1 MGHKQHNQNSECKS
15 GIKSIIDI
23 DGNHLTDGKDIA
35 NCLNRTFYETFN
47 NYTVTETSNR
57 TFLPR
62 TQIQCSINEKLV
74 FNSSNIQTKLITL
87 DKKKSSGI
95 DGISSYVLNEC
106 NRSLN
111 TPISLIFKKS
121 FETGKIPQIC
131 KKSNITLIPKKG
143 TKTNPSY
150 YRPISTSSAIIKIM
164 ERMIKDEMT
173 NHLLINNLIAKDQHG
188 FIKLKSCVTNLLETL
203 DVITEALN
211 IGFYAVIIFLDFE
224 KAFDKVI
231 HSLLL

>member
-1 MGHKQHNQNSECKS
+1 MIS
-15 GIKSIIDI
+15 GFDEYQSI
-23 DGNHLTDGKDIA
+23 
-35 NCLNRTFYETFN
+35 RQ
-47 NYTVTETSNR
+47 R
-57 TFLPR
+57 
-62 TQIQCSINEKLV
+62 KLV
-74 FNSSNIQTKLITL
+74 KNS
-87 DKKKSSGI
+87 
-95 DGISSYVLNEC
+95 V
-106 NRSLN
+106 
-111 TPISLIFKKS
+111 LIFKKS

-231 HSLLL
+231 HSLLLLKLTGYGFDTKIVSWRVVLGVYISE

>member
-1 MGHKQHNQNSECKS
+1 MGLKKKCISK
-15 GIKSIIDI
+15 
-23 DGNHLTDGKDIA
+23 
-35 NCLNRTFYETFN
+35 
-47 NYTVTETSNR
+47 NY
-57 TFLPR
+57 
-62 TQIQCSINEKLV
+62 I
-74 FNSSNIQTKLITL
+74 IQTKLITL
-87 DKKKSSGI
+87 DKNKSSGI
-95 DGISSYVLNEC
+95 DGISPYVLNEC

-131 KKSNITLIPKKG
+131 KNSNITPIPKKG
-143 TKTNPSY
+143 TKANPSN
-150 YRPISTSSAIIKIM
+150 YRPIFTSSAIIKIM
-164 ERMIKDEMT
+164 ERIIKDEMT
-173 NHLLINNLIAKDQHG
+173 NHLSINNLIAKDQHG

-231 HSLLL
+231 HSLLLLKLTGYGFDTKIVSWRVVLGVYISE